1 MNAGNGK
8 RSRASLKA
16 FLAEEDAAVGDT
28 DGGDPRATELRA
40 LGAEDPTALKA
51 IREVFAGTSLPEDQ
65 EKVRRI
71 LRTRSEIQK
80 EWGDARDS
88 FLAIGRALIALENEL
103 TKAEF
108 ARLRRGTE
116 RLFPFSDATATQLRQ
131 IARAVDGGRIPAEAC
146 PGSYGTAYQITLLTE
161 PQLLA
166 ARERGLLR
174 PDVTRR
180 EIMQLR
186 REISADGIEP
196 PPSGRL
202 DRARLR
208 EERARFGERRTRLA
222 EELAAVER
230 RIAQLDELL
239 SPVIEGEVEIV
250 DGAYVGSGQGKSTT
264 TVDPP

>member
-1 MNAGNGK
+1 MNAGGGK

-16 FLAEEDAAVGDT
+16 FLAEEDAAVSDS
-28 DGGDPRATELRA
+28 DVVDPRAAELRS
-40 LGAEDPTALKA
+40 LGADDPTALKT

-71 LRTRSEIQK
+71 LRTRGEIQK
-80 EWGDARDS
+80 KWGDARDS

-108 ARLRRGTE
+108 AKLRRGTE

-131 IARAVDGGRIPAEAC
+131 IARAVDGGRIPVEAC

-161 PQLLA
+161 RQLFV
-166 ARERGLLR
+166 ARERGLIR

-186 REISADGIEP
+186 REVSADGVEAP
-196 PPSGRL
+196 PNGRL

-208 EERARFGERRTRLA
+208 EERAKFEERRAQLA
-222 EELAAVER
+222 EELAMVER

-239 SPVIEGEVEIV
+239 SPVIEGEV
-250 DGAYVGSGQGKSTT
+250 VGRA
-264 TVDPP
+264 